1 MRLANIFKWSYW
13 FYQPFIAVGF
23 AKWFWVLSFLFLV
36 LFGLMAKIV
45 RQQKKDATIKEFLRR
60 LGNFALSMGFWGL
73 TWMFFRQERVAF
85 LAWRFWL
92 ILWGVV
98 FIYWGYKV
106 IFYYVKRIPQIKEE
120 ERRREEIAKYLPGN
134 R

>member
-1 MRLANIFKWSYW
+1 MRLINIFKWSYW

-36 LFGLMAKIV
+36 LCGLVAKIV
-45 RQQKKDATIKEFLRR
+45 RQQKKDVTVKEWLRR
-60 LGNFALSMGFWGL
+60 LGNFTLSMGFWGL
-73 TWMFFRQERVAF
+73 VWMFFRQERVAF

-92 ILWGVV
+92 ILWAAV
-98 FIYWGYKV
+98 FVYWGYKV

-120 ERRREEIAKYLPGN
+120 KRRREEIAKYLPGN